1 MVTMYRKNRKWKAIS
16 ISIDI
21 DMLNDLEQVVGLE
34 VRNSLSEKD
43 KKNKWLAI
51 DIVDT
56 LKISTDVNPIN
67 GKSTLNLLIYVADMT
82 GVQL

>member
-1 MVTMYRKNRKWKAIS
+1 MVTMYRKNRKWKAINV
-16 ISIDI
+16 SIDI
-21 DMLNDLEQVVGLE
+21 DMLDDLEQVISSE
-34 VRNSLSEKD
+34 VRNTLSEKD

-56 LKISTDVNPIN
+56 LKISTDVNPIS

-82 GVQL
+82 GEQL